1 MESNNPQIR
10 WKALPSSEK
19 AYFKQLSD
27 EDAKRVRLEQGLE
40 DKENKAPAKK
50 RSKKADKENDTPV
63 MKRAKMEVLKEDQG
77 APKESAM
84 FLESNNQEGDHVR
97 EESIATEEIAEVNS
111 NVMGDR
117 SVLEG
122 IGVLEGTDNPGAVTV
137 EIEFGGEEM
146 DSSVNVGGISASDCN
161 TIGAVT
167 NGDVLSRDEDAHVE
181 NGEEEENSEEELER
195 SLAAEMYEVT
205 VEENMRPDEAIEEEG
220 ADANVKS
227 GLQQD
232 TLEGGAGQ
240 QSCGIVQDVAARTD
254 LLQTNDSLDLMQVSE
269 ADDEVGKGEDGDW
282 QWEEMEEDG
291 DGEAVAE
298 VVKASLEEVEFDQ
311 EVEEVGCTFEKNGA
325 SRKGGDDPENRK
337 EQAKHK
343 VEESKSTGLESN
355 GVGRACLGENWAKI
369 SFVKDA
375 VAEDS
380 MWDWEEPEE
389 ENLREEMPKEE
400 LREGE
405 LRGEEG
411 KGELKEGELR
421 GEEGEGVRELR
432 SLEEPRGEELKDV
445 MTISIQDCT
454 VLNLDVVLD
463 APQIFNIPGN
473 FKELVSDE
481 FSPPPPSK
489 SKPTK
494 RKGRPAKTSGR
505 KRSRR
510 S

>member
-1 MESNNPQIR
+1 
-10 WKALPSSEK
+10 
-19 AYFKQLSD
+19 
-27 EDAKRVRLEQGLE
+27 
-40 DKENKAPAKK
+40 
-50 RSKKADKENDTPV
+50 
-63 MKRAKMEVLKEDQG
+63 
-77 APKESAM
+77 M
-84 FLESNNQEGDHVR
+84 FLESNNQEGDHV
-97 EESIATEEIAEVNS
+97 IATEEIAEVNS
-111 NVMGDR
+111 NVMEDQI
-117 SVLEG
+117 VLEG
-122 IGVLEGTDNPGAVTV
+122 NGVLEGTDNPGVVTV
-137 EIEFGGEEM
+137 EIEFGGEET
-146 DSSVNVGGISASDCN
+146 DNSVNVGGISASDCN

-167 NGDVLSRDEDAHVE
+167 NGDILSKDEDAHVG

-220 ADANVKS
+220 ADVNVKS

-298 VVKASLEEVEFDQ
+298 VVKASLEEGEVDQ

-343 VEESKSTGLESN
+343 VEKSKSTGLESN

-380 MWDWEEPEE
+380 MWDWEEEQPEV

-411 KGELKEGELR
+411 KG
-421 GEEGEGVRELR
+421 
-432 SLEEPRGEELKDV
+432 
-445 MTISIQDCT
+445 
-454 VLNLDVVLD
+454 
-463 APQIFNIPGN
+463 A
-473 FKELVSDE
+473 
-481 FSPPPPSK
+481 
-489 SKPTK
+489 
-494 RKGRPAKTSGR
+494 
-505 KRSRR
+505 
-510 S
+510 